1 MGQIRRITDKE
12 LNHLVN
18 RVISESIEEGLLD
31 TAKDYLAGAKGVVRG
46 YGKDYFMNMNKLR
59 RLITQLKKLDAPN
72 EKVISELKSLK
83 QKVSSLNMPQQ
94 RKDNLIA
101 LINNSVYHFEVY
113 NNIND
118 QILNQIK
125 TLNLDKWQ

>member
-59 RLITQLKKLDAPN
+59 RLITQLKKLDTPN